1 MSGSFISFSH
11 LDHILTHFLPP
22 PYTLLEQ
29 QEEWSFLV
37 VCPSLLIITEAV
49 SRKIYLQI
57 YSEPLICAWKKKEYF
72 LITYLNWVKPTV
84 IPSKFQQGNQCF
96 QQEGGTTCLQNET
109 SLGDKH
115 ATLTANEKCHNIIML
130 FMYHW
135 DAINLSLNYHSIFG

>member
-1 MSGSFISFSH
+1 MSGFFISFSH
-11 LDHILTHFLPP
+11 LDYILTHFLPP
-22 PYTLLEQ
+22 PYSAVLDQ

-37 VCPSLLIITEAV
+37 VCPPLPIITEAV
-49 SRKIYLQI
+49 SRKMYLQI
-57 YSEPLICAWKKKEYF
+57 YSEPLICAWKKKKIKYF
-72 LITYLNWVKPTV
+72 LSTYLNWVKPTV

-115 ATLTANEKCHNIIML
+115 ATLTAIEKKNHIML

-135 DAINLSLNYHSIFG
+135 DAINLL